1 MDQNPVDDELKQM
14 DESNDQLNRQL
25 NVAVSLGDPIQS
37 LRLQKSVIVS
47 PDTTIAAVTKAMLDN
62 SVGCVLVE
70 KDDRLAGVFTER
82 DIMRRIL
89 GRGLDHKKITVGE
102 YMTPDPEFL
111 HMDDPIAFA
120 LNRMSVGGFR
130 HVVLVDN
137 QNKPIGFV
145 SVRDIVD
152 YIVDFYD
159 TTIFNLPPEPLRE
172 GWKSQEGA

>member
-1 MDQNPVDDELKQM
+1 MDQNPIDDELKQM
-14 DESNDQLNRQL
+14 DESNDQLNRKL
-25 NVAVSLGDPIQS
+25 NVAVSLGDPISS

-47 PDTTIAAVTKAMLDN
+47 PKTSIADVTKAMLDN

-70 KDDRLAGVFTER
+70 KEGKLAGIFTER

-89 GRGLDHKKITVGE
+89 GRGFDHKKITVGE
-102 YMTPDPEFL
+102 YMTPDPESL
-111 HMDDPIAFA
+111 HLDDPIAFA

-130 HVVLVDN
+130 HVALVDN
-137 QNKPIGFV
+137 HGKSLGFV